1 MTENLTLKGE
11 ALGAS
16 LGGTLEAEQF
26 LNESYRLRRNV
37 LNGKVEFL
45 RLVGSKRAELER
57 KTLNAEET
65 YRPLTQEALNS
76 IILRAKR
83 EGLFDAG
90 VTKSDFTD
98 YIYSEDVPLFDPTHT
113 RSQFRATGVPEYL
126 AARCGGPLAPD
137 GHPAWERVCTNA
149 DWCPGMWQDHL
160 PAPTP
165 TPASSPVLPGP
176 SEPVE
181 QV

>member
-37 LNGKVEFL
+37 LNGKVEF
-45 RLVGSKRAELER
+45 A
-57 KTLNAEET
+57 TLNAEEA

-76 IILRAKR
+76 IFLRAKR

-98 YIYSEDVPLFDPTHT
+98 YIYSEDVPLFDPIKDYLEQLRMF
-113 RSQFRATGVPEYL
+113 RSLIPSRITWSSCQPGMGRTSWLSSL
-126 AARCGGPLAPD
+126 AAYQAFYKAVPQKA
-137 GHPAWERVCTNA
+137 A
-149 DWCPGMWQDHL
+149 
-160 PAPTP
+160 
-165 TPASSPVLPGP
+165 
-176 SEPVE
+176 
-181 QV
+181 

>member
-37 LNGKVEFL
+37 LNGKVEF
-45 RLVGSKRAELER
+45 A
-57 KTLNAEET
+57 TLNAEET

-76 IILRAKR
+76 IFLRAKR

-98 YIYSEDVPLFDPTHT
+98 YIYSEDVPLFDPIKD
-113 RSQFRATGVPEYL
+113 YL
-126 AARCGGPLAPD
+126 EQL
-137 GHPAWERVCTNA
+137 PAWDGQNLVAQLFSRI
-149 DWCPGMWQDHL
+149 PGFLQGD
-160 PAPTP
+160 APKG
-165 TPASSPVLPGP
+165 SLRCYGRCMVG
-176 SEPVE
+176 V
-181 QV
+181 

>member
-76 IILRAKR
+76 IFLRAKR

-98 YIYSEDVPLFDPTHT
+98 YIYSEDVPLFDPIKD
-113 RSQFRATGVPEYL
+113 YL
-126 AARCGGPLAPD
+126 EQL
-137 GHPAWERVCTNA
+137 PAWDGQNHVAQLFSRI
-149 DWCPGMWQDHL
+149 PGFLQGG
-160 PAPTP
+160 APKG
-165 TPASSPVLPGP
+165 SLRCYGRCMVG
-176 SEPVE
+176 V
-181 QV
+181 